1 MLSRT
6 AETNDGEGRVA
17 LVAGATG
24 LVGRELVRLLAQSL
38 DYTRIHTLVRRSRER
53 SGDPKVT
60 EHVVD
65 FGALPALPSCDDVV
79 IALGTTIKAAG
90 SQAAFRRV
98 DYDYVL
104 GVAEAGRA
112 SGARRLGLVS
122 ALGADASSRV
132 FYNRVKGEVEAA
144 VSRLG
149 YESVIISR
157 PSLLVGDREGLGQP
171 VRHGERWAARLL
183 GPIRG
188 LIPSSFRP
196 VSAVDVAATLLER
209 LHAPP
214 PGVSIVPSRDMQW
227 QGVTGDALVTE
238 R

>member
-1 MLSRT
+1 M
-6 AETNDGEGRVA
+6 AGRVV

-24 LVGRELVRLLAQSL
+24 LVGRELVRLLVQST
-38 DYTRIHTLVRRSRER
+38 DFSRVHSLVRRSIASIENT
-53 SGDPKVT
+53 KVT

-65 FGALPALPSCDDVV
+65 FEALPALPSCDDAL
-79 IALGTTIKAAG
+79 IALGTTRKAAG

-104 GVAEAGRA
+104 AVAEAARA
-112 SGARRLGLVS
+112 AGALRLGLVS
-122 ALGADASSRV
+122 AIGADVSSRV

-149 YESVIISR
+149 YESVIIAR

-171 VRHGERWAARLL
+171 ARRGEHWAERWL
-183 GPIRG
+183 GPVAG

-196 VSAVDVAATLLER
+196 VSAVDVAASLLRR
-209 LHAPP
+209 LRTPP
-214 PGVSIVPSRDMQW
+214 PGVSIVLSRDMH
-227 QGVTGDALVTE
+227 GAAV
-238 R
+238 RR